1 MLIFFG
7 APKSSATRTHW
18 MLEEVGVPYE
28 YRRVDTGGP
37 RAERPADFLA
47 VSPSGK
53 VPAIIDMDG
62 DVRLFESMAIN
73 LYLAER
79 YRPELGPRDSG
90 ERGELLQWSFWVAMN
105 VHPLLIAVLY
115 HTRILPEA
123 ERRPEEATQN
133 RGWAADYF
141 TALDGALEGRE
152 WLVGGRFT
160 VADVNVSDIARM
172 ALRLDVP
179 LGANI
184 RGWLARLAAR
194 PAYQL
199 AAEDRVSVRG

>member
-1 MLIFFG
+1 
-7 APKSSATRTHW
+7 

-28 YRRVDTGGP
+28 YRQVDLSQP
-37 RAERPADFLA
+37 RAERPAEFRA
-47 VSPSGK
+47 ASPSGK
-53 VPAIIDMDG
+53 VPALIDG
-62 DVRLFESMAIN
+62 DVQLFESMPIN

-90 ERGELLQWSFWVAMN
+90 ERAQMLQWCFWVAMN

-115 HTRILPEA
+115 HTRLLPVEQ
-123 ERRPEEATQN
+123 RRPEEAEQN

-141 TALDGALEGRE
+141 TALDRALEGRD

-160 VADVNVSDIARM
+160 VADVNVGAIAEQADRSGV
-172 ALRLDVP
+172 A

-184 RGWLARLAAR
+184 QAWMKRFQAR
-194 PAYQL
+194 PAYQ
-199 AAEDRVSVRG
+199 RVRA